1 MLNENEMK
9 EGNTMEE
16 KEKDEQEETELN
28 PKENESKEPKS
39 ESKPE
44 ENELK
49 TVESESKEPE
59 TEESKEPTLENKYKE
74 LEEKYNALYKE
85 KTDKDREIRHSES
98 YKKYDLSQENIN
110 LLKRY
115 LGDKED
121 IEEELSLLNKDFP
134 HLFNKN
140 KDTNISN
147 SLDIKDKFKEE
158 KEDEV
163 DTRKIG
169 MVG

>member
-1 MLNENEMK
+1 
-9 EGNTMEE
+9 MEE
-16 KEKDEQEETELN
+16 KEKDEQEKTESN
-28 PKENESKEPKS
+28 STENESKEPKS

-44 ENELK
+44 ENE
-49 TVESESKEPE
+49 SKQIE
-59 TEESKEPTLENKYKE
+59 TEEVKEPTLEDKYKE

-110 LLKRY
+110 LLKIY

-121 IEEELSLLNKDFP
+121 IDEELSNLNKDFP

-147 SLDIKDKFKEE
+147 SLDVKDKFKED
-158 KEDEV
+158 KSKEV
-163 DTRKIG
+163 DTSKLG

>member
-1 MLNENEMK
+1 MLNEDEMK

-16 KEKDEQEETELN
+16 KEKDEQEEIESNST
-28 PKENESKEPKS
+28 ENESKS
-39 ESKPE
+39 E

-49 TVESESKEPE
+49 PLESESKESE
-59 TEESKEPTLENKYKE
+59 TEEVKEPTLEDKYKE

-85 KTDKDREIRHSES
+85 KTDKDREIRHSKS
-98 YKKYDLSQENIN
+98 YKKYDLSQENID

-140 KDTNISN
+140 KDTNISS
-147 SLDIKDKFKEE
+147 SLDVKDKFKEN

>member
-1 MLNENEMK
+1 MK

-16 KEKDEQEETELN
+16 KEKTEEQESVEKKEESV
-28 PKENESKEPKS
+28 PKDEENVNKS
-39 ESKPE
+39 EES
-44 ENELK
+44 
-49 TVESESKEPE
+49 VEKEPE
-59 TEESKEPTLENKYKE
+59 TEESKEPTLEDKYKE

-85 KTDKDREIRHSES
+85 KTDKDREISHSES

-115 LGDKED
+115 LGDKDD
-121 IEEELSLLNKDFP
+121 IDEELSLLNKDFP
-134 HLFNKN
+134 HLFNNK

-147 SLDIKDKFKEE
+147 YLDVKDKFKEE
-158 KEDEV
+158 KNDEV

>member
-9 EGNTMEE
+9 EGNSMEE
-16 KEKDEQEETELN
+16 KEKDEEQ
-28 PKENESKEPKS
+28 ENESKS
-39 ESKPE
+39 TANESKNESKTE

-49 TVESESKEPE
+49 TVEN
-59 TEESKEPTLENKYKE
+59 ESKEPTLEDKYKE

-98 YKKYDLSQENIN
+98 YKKYDLSQENID

-115 LGDKED
+115 LGDKDD
-121 IEEELSLLNKDFP
+121 IDEELSLLNKDFP
-134 HLFNKN
+134 HLFNNK

-147 SLDIKDKFKEE
+147 SLDVKDKFKEGK
-158 KEDEV
+158 KEDV
-163 DTRKIG
+163 DSNKFG

>member
-9 EGNTMEE
+9 EGNSMEE
-16 KEKDEQEETELN
+16 KEKDEQEET
-28 PKENESKEPKS
+28 KEEVKS
-39 ESKPE
+39 E
-44 ENELK
+44 ENTEK
-49 TVESESKEPE
+49 ESESEDKKEPE
-59 TEESKEPTLENKYKE
+59 KEESKEPTLEDKYKE

-115 LGDKED
+115 LGDKDD

-147 SLDIKDKFKEE
+147 SLDVKDKFKENK
-158 KEDEV
+158 KEDV
-163 DTRKIG
+163 DTSKLG

>member
-16 KEKDEQEETELN
+16 KEKDEQESESNSTD
-28 PKENESKEPKS
+28 NESKEPKS
-39 ESKPE
+39 ESKPK
-44 ENELK
+44 ENESK
-49 TVESESKEPE
+49 PVESESKDNE
-59 TEESKEPTLENKYKE
+59 TEESKEPTLEDKYKE

-115 LGDKED
+115 LGDKDD

-147 SLDIKDKFKEE
+147 SLDVKDKFKENK
-158 KEDEV
+158 KEDV
-163 DTRKIG
+163 DTSKLG

>member
-16 KEKDEQEETELN
+16 KEKEQEET
-28 PKENESKEPKS
+28 KEEEVKS
-39 ESKPE
+39 E
-44 ENELK
+44 ENTEK
-49 TVESESKEPE
+49 ESESEDKKESE
-59 TEESKEPTLENKYKE
+59 TEESKEPTLEEKYKE

-85 KTDKDREIRHSES
+85 KTDKDREMRHSES

-121 IEEELSLLNKDFP
+121 IDEELSNLNKDFP

-147 SLDIKDKFKEE
+147 SLDVKDKFKEE

>member
-16 KEKDEQEETELN
+16 KEKDEQEET
-28 PKENESKEPKS
+28 KEEEVKS
-39 ESKPE
+39 E
-44 ENELK
+44 ENTEK
-49 TVESESKEPE
+49 ESESEEKKEPE
-59 TEESKEPTLENKYKE
+59 TEETKEPTLEEKYKE

-121 IEEELSLLNKDFP
+121 IDEELSNLNKDFP

-147 SLDIKDKFKEE
+147 SLDIKDKFKEN

-169 MVG
+169 MVDG

>member
-16 KEKDEQEETELN
+16 KEEQEET
-28 PKENESKEPKS
+28 KEDEVKS
-39 ESKPE
+39 E
-44 ENELK
+44 ENIQK
-49 TVESESKEPE
+49 ESESEEKKESE
-59 TEESKEPTLENKYKE
+59 TEESKEPTLEDKYKE

-98 YKKYDLSQENIN
+98 YKKYDLSQENVN

-121 IEEELSLLNKDFP
+121 IDEELSNLNKDFP
-134 HLFNKN
+134 HLFKNN

-147 SLDIKDKFKEE
+147 SLDVKDKFKEGKKE
-158 KEDEV
+158 GKKEDV
-163 DTRKIG
+163 DTSKLG
-169 MVG
+169 MVDG

>member
-9 EGNTMEE
+9 EGNSMEE
-16 KEKDEQEETELN
+16 KEKDEQKETESN
-28 PKENESKEPKS
+28 STENESKEPKS
-39 ESKPE
+39 ESKTE
-44 ENELK
+44 
-49 TVESESKEPE
+49 ESESKDNE
-59 TEESKEPTLENKYKE
+59 TEESKEPTLEDKYKE
-74 LEEKYNALYKE
+74 LEEKYKVLYKE

-98 YKKYDLSQENIN
+98 YKKYDLSQENID

>member
-9 EGNTMEE
+9 EGNNMEE
-16 KEKDEQEETELN
+16 KEKDEKQEN
-28 PKENESKEPKS
+28 

-49 TVESESKEPE
+49 TVENESEPVKSESKEPE
-59 TEESKEPTLENKYKE
+59 TEESKEPTLEDKYKE
-74 LEEKYNALYKE
+74 LEEKYNTLYKE
-85 KTDKDREIRHSES
+85 KTDKDRKIRHSES

-121 IEEELSLLNKDFP
+121 IDEELSNLNKDFP
-134 HLFNKN
+134 HLFNNK

-147 SLDIKDKFKEE
+147 SLDVKDKF

>member
-16 KEKDEQEETELN
+16 KEKDEQEET
-28 PKENESKEPKS
+28 KEEVKS
-39 ESKPE
+39 E
-44 ENELK
+44 ENTEK
-49 TVESESKEPE
+49 ESESEEKKEPE
-59 TEESKEPTLENKYKE
+59 TEEVKEPTLEDKYKE

-121 IEEELSLLNKDFP
+121 IDEELSNLNKDFP

>member
-16 KEKDEQEETELN
+16 KEKDEQEETESN
-28 PKENESKEPKS
+28 S
-39 ESKPE
+39 
-44 ENELK
+44 
-49 TVESESKEPE
+49 TESESKDNE
-59 TEESKEPTLENKYKE
+59 TEESKEPTLEEKYKE

-147 SLDIKDKFKEE
+147 SLDVKDKFKEE

>member
-9 EGNTMEE
+9 EGNNMEE
-16 KEKDEQEETELN
+16 KEKDEQEET
-28 PKENESKEPKS
+28 KEEEVKS
-39 ESKPE
+39 E
-44 ENELK
+44 ENTEK
-49 TVESESKEPE
+49 ESEAEYKKEPE
-59 TEESKEPTLENKYKE
+59 TEESKEPTLEDKYKE

-121 IEEELSLLNKDFP
+121 IDKELSLLNKDFP

-147 SLDIKDKFKEE
+147 SLDVKDKFKEE
-158 KEDEV
+158 KDDEV

>member
-9 EGNTMEE
+9 EGNNMEE
-16 KEKDEQEETELN
+16 KEKDEQEET
-28 PKENESKEPKS
+28 KEEEVKS
-39 ESKPE
+39 E
-44 ENELK
+44 ENTEK
-49 TVESESKEPE
+49 ESESEDKKEPE
-59 TEESKEPTLENKYKE
+59 TEEVKEPTLEDKYKE

-121 IEEELSLLNKDFP
+121 IDEELSLLNKDFP

-147 SLDIKDKFKEE
+147 SLDVKDKFKEE

>member
-9 EGNTMEE
+9 EGNNMEE
-16 KEKDEQEETELN
+16 KEKNEQEET
-28 PKENESKEPKS
+28 KEEEVKS
-39 ESKPE
+39 E
-44 ENELK
+44 ENTEK
-49 TVESESKEPE
+49 ESESEDTKEPE
-59 TEESKEPTLENKYKE
+59 TEESKEPTLEDKYKE

-121 IEEELSLLNKDFP
+121 IDEELSNLNKDFP

-147 SLDIKDKFKEE
+147 SLDIKDKFKEN

-169 MVG
+169 MVDG

>member
-16 KEKDEQEETELN
+16 KEKDEQEKT
-28 PKENESKEPKS
+28 KEEEVKS
-39 ESKPE
+39 E
-44 ENELK
+44 ENTEK
-49 TVESESKEPE
+49 ESESEDK
-59 TEESKEPTLENKYKE
+59 KEPTLEEKYKE

-115 LGDKED
+115 LGDKDD

-147 SLDIKDKFKEE
+147 SLDVKDKFKEGK
-158 KEDEV
+158 KEDV
-163 DTRKIG
+163 DSNTFG

>member
-9 EGNTMEE
+9 GSNTMEE
-16 KEKDEQEETELN
+16 KKDEQESVEK
-28 PKENESKEPKS
+28 KEENVTKS
-39 ESKPE
+39 EES
-44 ENELK
+44 
-49 TVESESKEPE
+49 VEKEPE
-59 TEESKEPTLENKYKE
+59 TEESKEPTLEDKYKELESRNKE

-147 SLDIKDKFKEE
+147 SLDIKDKFKEK

>member
-9 EGNTMEE
+9 EGNSMEE
-16 KEKDEQEETELN
+16 KEKDEQEENESNST
-28 PKENESKEPKS
+28 ENESKT
-39 ESKPE
+39 E

-49 TVESESKEPE
+49 PVESESKDKE

-98 YKKYDLSQENIN
+98 YKKYYLSEENIN

-147 SLDIKDKFKEE
+147 SLDIKDKFKENK
-158 KEDEV
+158 KEDEN
-163 DTRKIG
+163 TNKLG

>member
-9 EGNTMEE
+9 EGNSMEE
-16 KEKDEQEETELN
+16 KEKDEKQET
-28 PKENESKEPKS
+28 ESKEPKS

-49 TVESESKEPE
+49 SEESVEKEPE
-59 TEESKEPTLENKYKE
+59 TEESKEPTLEEKYKE

-115 LGDKED
+115 LGDKDD
-121 IEEELSLLNKDFP
+121 IDEELSLLNKDFP
-134 HLFNKN
+134 HLFNNK

-147 SLDIKDKFKEE
+147 SLDVKDKFKEE
-158 KEDEV
+158 KNDEV

>member
-16 KEKDEQEETELN
+16 KEKDEQEKIKEEEVKS
-28 PKENESKEPKS
+28 KENIEK
-39 ESKPE
+39 
-44 ENELK
+44 
-49 TVESESKEPE
+49 ESESEEKKEPE
-59 TEESKEPTLENKYKE
+59 SEESKEPTLEDKYKE
-74 LEEKYNALYKE
+74 LEEKYNTLYKE

-121 IEEELSLLNKDFP
+121 IEEELSNLNKDFP

>member
-16 KEKDEQEETELN
+16 KEKDEEQEEN
-28 PKENESKEPKS
+28 KEEVKS
-39 ESKPE
+39 E
-44 ENELK
+44 ENTEK
-49 TVESESKEPE
+49 ESEEKKESE
-59 TEESKEPTLENKYKE
+59 TEESKEPTLEEKYKE

-147 SLDIKDKFKEE
+147 SLDVKDKFKEE

>member
-16 KEKDEQEETELN
+16 KEKDEEQEKT
-28 PKENESKEPKS
+28 KEEVKS
-39 ESKPE
+39 E
-44 ENELK
+44 ENTEK
-49 TVESESKEPE
+49 ESESEDKKEPE
-59 TEESKEPTLENKYKE
+59 KEESKEPTLEEKYKE

-140 KDTNISN
+140 KDTNISS
-147 SLDIKDKFKEE
+147 SLDVKDKFKEN

>member
-16 KEKDEQEETELN
+16 KEKNEQEET
-28 PKENESKEPKS
+28 KEEVKSEENTEKESESEYKKEPK
-39 ESKPE
+39 
-44 ENELK
+44 
-49 TVESESKEPE
+49 
-59 TEESKEPTLENKYKE
+59 TEEVKEPTLEDKYKE

-98 YKKYDLSQENIN
+98 YKKYDLSQENID

-115 LGDKED
+115 LGDKDD

-147 SLDIKDKFKEE
+147 SLDVKDKV
-158 KEDEV
+158 KEDKSKEV
-163 DTRKIG
+163 DTSKLG

>member
-1 MLNENEMK
+1 
-9 EGNTMEE
+9 MEE
-16 KEKDEQEETELN
+16 KEKKEEQ
-28 PKENESKEPKS
+28 ENESKPV
-39 ESKPE
+39 ES
-44 ENELK
+44 ELK
-49 TVESESKEPE
+49 TEEI
-59 TEESKEPTLENKYKE
+59 EESKEPTLEDKYKE

-98 YKKYDLSQENIN
+98 YKKYDLSQENIS

-121 IEEELSLLNKDFP
+121 IEEELQTLNKDFP
-134 HLFNKN
+134 HLFNTQ

-147 SLDIKDKFKEE
+147 SLDVKDKYKKDN
-158 KEDEV
+158 KEDEI
-163 DTRKIG
+163 DNSKLG

>member
-9 EGNTMEE
+9 GSNTMEE
-16 KEKDEQEETELN
+16 KENKEEQENESNST
-28 PKENESKEPKS
+28 ENESKEPKS
-39 ESKPE
+39 ESKP
-44 ENELK
+44 
-49 TVESESKEPE
+49 VESESKEPE
-59 TEESKEPTLENKYKE
+59 TEESKEPTLEDKYKE

-121 IEEELSLLNKDFP
+121 IDEELSLLNKDFP

>member
-16 KEKDEQEETELN
+16 KEKDEEQETESN
-28 PKENESKEPKS
+28 STET

-44 ENELK
+44 ENESK
-49 TVESESKEPE
+49 QVETESKEPE
-59 TEESKEPTLENKYKE
+59 TEESKEPTLEDKYKE

-115 LGDKED
+115 LGDKDD

-147 SLDIKDKFKEE
+147 SLDVKDKFKEGK
-158 KEDEV
+158 KEDV
-163 DTRKIG
+163 DSNTFG